1 MKIIGKRTDLR
12 VTRTQKLL
20 TMALMTLLCEQGQLF
35 SNITV
40 NEICDKAMVHRT
52 TFYKHFEDKF
62 TLLSSTL
69 TSLLNDYL
77 QMDVED
83 RLRQPMQSIATI
95 LSGNVLE
102 TMVQNQK
109 KDEGFSHFF
118 RKYIEEIFKQ
128 DFIELK
134 NRGKQFSLPVELAVE
149 FHSGVIS
156 LLVNW
161 WIHHFEENITAEQ
174 MDEYYYLLVNEKI
187 LLK

>member
-1 MKIIGKRTDLR
+1 M
-12 VTRTQKLL
+12 
-20 TMALMTLLCEQGQLF
+20 
-35 SNITV
+35 N
-40 NEICDKAMVHRT
+40 
-52 TFYKHFEDKF
+52 
-62 TLLSSTL
+62 
-69 TSLLNDYL
+69 
-77 QMDVED
+77 VED

-102 TMVQNQK
+102 RMVQNQK
-109 KDEGFSHFF
+109 KDEGFKHFF

-128 DFIELK
+128 DFMELK